1 MQFLSS
7 VDVDALQSPRAKG
20 QPAATPETGKRKAE
34 GSKGENGEGRAG
46 KRARQDT
53 DANGDMFFH
62 LGGLR
67 RVRYKKRP
75 ATH

>member
-7 VDVDALQSPRAKG
+7 VDVDALQSPHANG
-20 QPAATPETGKRKAE
+20 GPAATPETGKRKAE
-34 GSKGENGEGRAG
+34 GNEGENREARAG

-53 DANGDMFFH
+53 DANGDMFFD

-67 RVRYKKRP
+67 RVRY
-75 ATH
+75 